1 MNYLFEKY
9 RVSQKQLRNRENN
22 MKKRKQKAVLNN
34 RKPI

>member
-9 RVSQKQLRNRENN
+9 RKNRKQLRNRENN
-22 MKKRKQKAVLNN
+22 MKKIMQKAVLN